1 MIESINS
8 IELKDMLNKASS
20 ARVQKVKVDRKNV
33 LVPVPFPSPEDW
45 RDHWIYFLMID
56 RFNNP
61 NKDPNYE
68 WNDPN
73 CDKFQGGT
81 FNGITE
87 QLDYIKSLGAGAI
100 WITPPFKNCIFEET
114 YYGYGI
120 QDFLAIEP
128 RFASDGTPETAEL
141 ELQDLILQAHARGL
155 YVIFDIVLNHAGNV
169 FFYRKDGQ
177 LYSDLQWRDAPYEV
191 MWRDEHGNGKWTLPP
206 EECTSN
212 ACVWPKEL
220 RCNKCFRQRGQ
231 GGESG
236 GDFGSLKELL
246 TEFYEYKDGY
256 YYHVVRDTLIKAF
269 SYIIA
274 RYDVDGFRID
284 TLKYIERD
292 FARTFGNAM
301 REFALGIGKKNFFTF
316 GEVWDNEEKITRY
329 IGRYSSDEDGII
341 GVDAA
346 LDFPLFGKLSGTIK
360 GLIEPTEVTRVFEER
375 KQYQKSH
382 IGYHGEAS
390 KFFVTFLDNH
400 DQHERFYY
408 QDEQDITKYD
418 LQVSLGVG
426 ALFTMQGI
434 PSLYYGTEQGLN
446 GRGNKLEAVREALW
460 GKGKDK
466 PDKFN
471 KDHAFYQA
479 IQKISLIRETEPALR
494 YGRQYFREISQNN
507 YDFNMSAD
515 KGGVMAY
522 SRILNDREILIAINT
537 NANNNWAGDVI
548 VDFALNSASPSWQM
562 LYSNVEFEADR
573 KSKIISKAAVH
584 KINGEWLFGPVRAL
598 PLTLDVMEIQ
608 ILRKGS

>member
-1 MIESINS
+1 M
-8 IELKDMLNKASS
+8 LKKASS
-20 ARVQKVKVDRKNV
+20 AKVQQVEVNGKIVP
-33 LVPVPFPSPEDW
+33 VPVPFPSPEDW
-45 RDHWIYFLMID
+45 RDHWIYFLMVD
-56 RFNNP
+56 RFRNP
-61 NKDPNYE
+61 NKKPNYK
-68 WNDPN
+68 WDDPY

-81 FNGITE
+81 LNGITGK
-87 QLDYIKSLGAGAI
+87 LDYIKSLGAGAI

-114 YYGYGI
+114 YYGYGV

-141 ELQDLILQAHARGL
+141 ELQNLILQAHAHGL

-169 FFYRKDGQ
+169 FLYRKDGQ
-177 LYSDLQWRDAPYEV
+177 LYSDLVWREAPYEV
-191 MWRDEHGNGKWTLPP
+191 MWRDEQGKGKWSLPP
-206 EECTSN
+206 EDCAPD

-220 RCNKCFRQRGQ
+220 RSNKCFRQRGQ

-236 GDFGSLKELL
+236 GDFGPLKELL

-256 YYHVVRDTLIKAF
+256 YYHAVWDTLIKAF

-274 RYDVDGFRID
+274 KYDVDGFRID

-292 FARTFGNAM
+292 FARNFGNAM

-316 GEVWDNEEKITRY
+316 GEVWDDEAKITRY

-360 GLIEPTEVTRVFEER
+360 GFIEPAEVARIFEER

-382 IGYHGEAS
+382 IGYHGEAG

-408 QDEQDITKYD
+408 QEEQDKKKYD
-418 LQVSLGVG
+418 HQVSSGVG

-434 PSLYYGTEQGLN
+434 PCLYYGTEQGLH
-446 GRGNKLEAVREALW
+446 GRGDRLEAVREALW
-460 GKGKDK
+460 GNDNGGFKD
-466 PDKFN
+466 
-471 KDHAFYQA
+471 DHAFYRV
-479 IQKISLIRETEPALR
+479 IQELSRIRAEEPALR
-494 YGRQYFREISQNN
+494 YGRQYFREISQNKR
-507 YDFNMSAD
+507 DFNISAD

-522 SRILNDREILIAINT
+522 SRILNDQEILIAINT
-537 NANNNWAGDVI
+537 HINNKWAGDVI
-548 VDFALNSASPSWQM
+548 VDIALNSASPSWQM
-562 LYSNVEFEADR
+562 FYSNVELEADR
-573 KSKIISKAAVH
+573 KSKIIPQAAVH
-584 KINGEWLFGPVRAL
+584 KINDEWLFGPVRAL
-598 PLTLDVMEIQ
+598 PLTLDAMEIQ
-608 ILRKGS
+608 ILMKES